1 VRSPDSQ
8 RGFALV
14 TVLLLLALI
23 MSLLMAYHS
32 LTRVEMTTTKASMGS
47 VRGLYAAEAGL
58 NLRADLVRQ
67 IFQGYNR
74 PAGSTPAA
82 VDPCSGTNL
91 GSGDFSC
98 AVYALQQRDVTT
110 YIDEADDNPTAIVV
124 PRGEP
129 FQNLNAQEYR
139 YAVLSRADSPEGRP
153 EALLE
158 MSFKSRLIPMFQFA
172 AFYNKDLEILP
183 GPTMTLEGPVH
194 TNGDLYLGSG
204 NRLDILGQVTT
215 AGEIYNGRK
224 NTNNC
229 MGGVSVIDPA
239 ALAGLPACSG
249 GTTQMNQTDLDAW
262 NGMIETGVEVL
273 TVPPPEALEPA
284 PGEIYWDLADIRI
297 MLDVTTSPPAVQVRD
312 PDGSTNMIDTT
323 MLTGCAVISHSDT
336 MYNNR
341 EGASIEMMDVDVQ
354 GLLNCLNSTA
364 LLGAGKDLADSS
376 QGGLV
381 FYLGVE
387 GPDSAAINNYGVRVR
402 NGSELAS
409 TSIGAPEIQGL
420 TVVTDQA
427 MYVEGSYNSTAK
439 KPAAFLCDS
448 LNILSNSWNDA
459 NSTLALGN
467 REASNTVINAAFLSG
482 TDSTDGVEGTG
493 PVFGNEYN
501 GGLENYPRFHETWS
515 GHTLSYRGSFV
526 SLNLPRHVNGAWAYG
541 GPFYRAPNRDWR
553 YETDFNNAE
562 NLPPLS
568 PRFVSLKQELFM
580 RQFEL

>member
-1 VRSPDSQ
+1 MRSPESQ

-23 MSLLMAYHS
+23 MSLLLAYHS
-32 LTRVEMTTTKASMGS
+32 LTRVEMTTTKASMSS

-67 IFQGYNR
+67 IFEGYNR
-74 PAGSTPAA
+74 PAGTTPTT
-82 VDPCSGTNL
+82 VDTCSGTNL
-91 GSGDFSC
+91 GSGDYSC
-98 AVYALQQRDVTT
+98 TVYALQQRDVTT
-110 YIDEADDNPTAIVV
+110 YIDEADGNPTAIVV
-124 PRGEP
+124 PRGET

-183 GPTMTLEGPVH
+183 GPTMVLEGPVH
-194 TNGDLYLGSG
+194 TNGDLYVGSG

-224 NTNNC
+224 NTDNC

-239 ALAGLPACSG
+239 NLAGLPACSG

-262 NGMIETGVEVL
+262 NGMIETDVEVL
-273 TVPPPEALEPA
+273 TVPPPEALEPT

-312 PDGSTNMIDTT
+312 LDGSTNMIDTT
-323 MLTGCAVISHSDT
+323 TLAGCSVVSHSDT

-341 EGASIEMMDVDVQ
+341 EGTSIEMMDVDVQ

-381 FYLGVE
+381 FYVGVE

-402 NGSELAS
+402 NGAELAS
-409 TSIGAPEIQGL
+409 TAVGAPEIQGL

-427 MYVEGSYNSTAK
+427 MYVEGSYNATNK
-439 KPAAFLCDS
+439 KPASFLCDS
-448 LNILSNSWNDA
+448 LNILSNDWNDA
-459 NSTLALGN
+459 NSTLALAN

-493 PVFGNEYN
+493 PVFGDAYN
-501 GGLENYPRFHETWS
+501 GGLENYPRFHERWS
-515 GHTLSYRGSFV
+515 GHTLTYRGSFV

-541 GPFYRAPNRDWR
+541 SPFYQAPNRDWR

-562 NLPPLS
+562 KLPPLS

-580 RQFEL
+580 RQFQL